1 MFDRSMLLEW
11 QERVQQMQDAT
22 NQTVDQMRDQVQATT
37 ETLKANTEQTLQ
49 TVMDGTTQT
58 VNSFWDQTS
67 QIGQM
72 PQAAVNGFQHA
83 IADSIQAWLADHPVV
98 HWLVNHPI
106 WGLILTV
113 TSIFLFWGLLQAVAD
128 LTRQFWQMLIRLPLI
143 LGQWLSSQ
151 VIRLGAV
158 VVKKVR
164 SRLWKQPNFSIRSEP
179 SNAIP
184 SKHIAVNR
192 LLLSSTTQGEDV
204 ILNGAKPINS
214 DAVNSETVNLDTINL
229 DTVNSE
235 KLTPLSNS
243 KEIVQLLHR
252 LEKLGQEQNQIL
264 RQIAALAERDALVEK

>member
-1 MFDRSMLLEW
+1 MSEMFDRSMLLDLLSPI
-11 QERVQQMQDAT
+11 QQMQDVT
-22 NQTVDQMRDQVQATT
+22 RQTVDQMRDQLQTTT
-37 ETLKANTEQTLQ
+37 ETLTANTEQTLQ

-58 VNSFWDQTS
+58 VNSFWEQTS

-83 IADSIQAWLADHPVV
+83 IADSIQTWLTAHPVI

-113 TSIFLFWGLLQAVAD
+113 TSIFLLWGLLQAVAD

-151 VIRLGAV
+151 VIRWGAV
-158 VVKKVR
+158 AVGKVR
-164 SRLWKQPNFSIRSEP
+164 SRLWKQPDFSIHSDP
-179 SNAIP
+179 SSTIP

-192 LLLSSTTQGEDV
+192 LLLNRAVQDEV
-204 ILNGAKPINS
+204 ISNGATPIHS
-214 DAVNSETVNLDTINL
+214 DAVNSDTINL
-229 DTVNSE
+229 DTVNPDE
-235 KLTPLSNS
+235 LTPPGEN

-264 RQIAALAERDALVEK
+264 RQIAAIAERDVLVEK